1 MSDNVYEEAFK
12 YAMEELHK
20 QYIAEDKESDF
31 IFNFNIKYESDSID
45 TITVSVASPF
55 MKNQVT
61 NKGSLKVVENKL
73 REVTGLENLKIDCI
87 VKQDNSANKNSDNSN
102 HNDDKKNDDV
112 KNELKEKIT
121 PIAKENLEENKE
133 DVKKDEKKSFKK
145 HPLLQEEYTFETFIP
160 GDNSNFAYNA
170 ALAVSK
176 NPGKQ
181 YNPILFYGGS
191 GLGKTH
197 LMQSI
202 GNYIF
207 NNSQENLKICYV
219 SAESFTNEFIL
230 STKEN
235 KTTAFKNKYRNLDVL
250 LLDDIHFLQN
260 KDATQEELFYT
271 FNALHEKHAQMVFTC
286 DRPIKEIKNMAARL
300 VSRLSNGLCIDLQPP
315 NYETRVA
322 ILQKKME
329 LLGKSI
335 NQEIIEY
342 IAKNVESNVRELESA
357 LNKVLG
363 YAELVGENPTLE
375 ITKSLLKDILDSNS
389 AENISL
395 DVIQKVIA
403 DNYQISISDLKSKK
417 REKKFVIPRQ
427 IAIYIARE
435 LTEISYT
442 ELGNEFGGK
451 DHSTIMTAYRKVA
464 ESIKTDPSLESK
476 IQLFIR
482 EIKEYK
488 K

>member
-1 MSDNVYEEAFK
+1 MSEKIYKDAFI
-12 YAMEELHK
+12 YAMNELHE

-31 IFNFNIKYESDSID
+31 IFNFNVNYVEDTID

-61 NKGSLKVVENKL
+61 SKGSLDIIEKKL
-73 REVTGLENLKIDCI
+73 REVTGLDNLRINCI
-87 VKQDNSANKNSDNSN
+87 VKNEPSETAESFIQET
-102 HNDDKKNDDV
+102 KKIDV
-112 KNELKEKIT
+112 T
-121 PIAKENLEENKE
+121 HENINTKKPAE
-133 DVKKDEKKSFKK
+133 DVSVKK
-145 HPLLQEEYTFETFIP
+145 HPLLQEEYTFEKFIT

-170 ALAVSK
+170 SLAVAK

-181 YNPILFYGGS
+181 YNPILLYGGS

-202 GNYIF
+202 GNYIY
-207 NNSQENLKICYV
+207 NNGGEKLKICYV
-219 SAESFTNEFIL
+219 SAESFTNEFIM

-235 KTTAFKNKYRNLDVL
+235 KTNAFKNKYRNLDVL

-286 DRPIKEIKNMAARL
+286 DRPIKEIKNLATRL

-322 ILQKKME
+322 ILQKKIE
-329 LLGKSI
+329 IKGSNL
-335 NQEIIEY
+335 NFEIIDY
-342 IAKNVESNVRELESA
+342 IAKNVETNVRELEAA
-357 LNKVLG
+357 LNKVFG
-363 YAELVGENPTLE
+363 YADLVGQNPTLD
-375 ITKSLLKDILDSNS
+375 IAKNLLKDIIESNN
-389 AENISL
+389 ENISL
-395 DVIQKVIA
+395 ELIQKIVA

-417 REKKFVIPRQ
+417 RDKKFVIPRQ

-451 DHSTIMTAYRKVA
+451 DHSTIMTSYKKVS
-464 ESIKTDPSLESK
+464 ELIKTDPSLESK

-482 EIKEYK
+482 EIKEYRR
-488 K
+488 